1 MLPSRT
7 QEEIMDIRT
16 YGDPVLRKKA
26 ETVKIIDQEIR
37 DICQLMVEV
46 MIRRNGVGL
55 AAPQIGISKRI
66 FVLDADDEFHILI
79 NPEMVEL
86 SGEVE
91 EMHEGCLSVP
101 GIDAIVARATR
112 AAVEG
117 LNLDGERIRLEG
129 EGLIARAIQHEMD
142 HLNGN
147 LFLDQLS
154 AARKQSLI
162 REYQRVKREQEEA

>member
-1 MLPSRT
+1 
-7 QEEIMDIRT
+7 MDIRT

-26 ETVKIIDQEIR
+26 ETVSVIDQEIR
-37 DICQLMVEV
+37 DICESMVEV

-79 NPEMVEL
+79 NPEIIEL
-86 SGEVE
+86 SDATE
-91 EMHEGCLSVP
+91 EIHEGCLSVP
-101 GIDAIVARATR
+101 GVDAIVPRFSRAV
-112 AAVEG
+112 VEG
-117 LNLDGERIRLEG
+117 LNLQGERIRLEG
-129 EGLIARAIQHEMD
+129 EGIIARAIQHEMD

-147 LFLDQLS
+147 LFLDRLS

-162 REYQRVKREQEEA
+162 REYQRAKREKEET

>member
-1 MLPSRT
+1 
-7 QEEIMDIRT
+7 MDIRT
-16 YGDPVLRKKA
+16 YGDPVLRTKA
-26 ETVKIIDQEIR
+26 EPVLVIDDEIHS
-37 DICQLMVEV
+37 ICELMVEV

-79 NPEMVEL
+79 NPELVER
-86 SGEVE
+86 SEEVE
-91 EMHEGCLSVP
+91 ETTEGCLSVP
-101 GIDAIVARATR
+101 GVDAPASRSIRAV
-112 AAVEG
+112 VEG
-117 LNLDGERIRLEG
+117 LNLNGERIRLEG

-154 AARKQSLI
+154 TARRQSLLH
-162 REYQRVKREQEEA
+162 EYQRAKRERERKREREEEE